1 MSTPPAHHVRKKTPM
16 EERISDPVTPHVPG
30 ELEHQLSNK
39 EMFDLTVPLSTGFL
53 DEHGIAVDND
63 DYFGY
68 LQSLGFYDPGTQGPL
83 SHDMNTTTAIHFTDT
98 KYKKTPIDVRQD
110 LEPDLSVF
118 AKDFKEANL
127 YNLQD
132 YSDQAA
138 KRTIEKTQRIMA
150 DPIRKIQSQILID
163 IDKEKKKLLDPAI
176 KFHPLYQILAYDQ
189 MILRINTLLLD
200 RITDVLDYNEKQ
212 YTFSK
217 YELRPLGLQF
227 YCEMTLTADAPTT
240 HFDFTD
246 EIFNT
251 NIPSN
256 AVMFKYPR
264 HNLLSL
270 QIIMDSG
277 TDVFYSTNE
286 LNNSTDAYVKLT
298 GAPTDTTIRPGQMV
312 LSSLNIRAS
321 GGDAVI
327 RILGLY

>member
-1 MSTPPAHHVRKKTPM
+1 MSARKKTPM
-16 EERISDPVTPHVPG
+16 ERRVSHPVTDHVPSEHERPLSMK
-30 ELEHQLSNK
+30 ELS
-39 EMFDLTVPLSTGFL
+39 DLTVPLATGFL
-53 DEHGIAVDND
+53 DENGIAIDND

-68 LQSLGFYDPGTQGPL
+68 LASLGFYDPSTKGPL
-83 SHDMNTTTAIHFTDT
+83 SHDVNTTTAIHFTDAS
-98 KYKKTPIDVRQD
+98 YKKTPIDVRQD
-110 LEPDLSVF
+110 LDPDLSVF

-132 YSDQAA
+132 FSDQAA
-138 KRTIEKTQRIMA
+138 RRTIEKTQRIMA

-163 IDKEKKKLLDPAI
+163 IDKEKKRLLDPKI
-176 KFHPLYQILAYDQ
+176 RSHPLYQILGYDQ
-189 MILRINTLLLD
+189 MVLRVNTLLLD
-200 RITDVLDYNEKQ
+200 RITDLLDYSEKQ

-246 EIFNT
+246 ELFNT
-251 NIPSN
+251 NMPAN

-270 QIIMDSG
+270 EIIMDSG
-277 TDVFYSTNE
+277 TNVYYSTNE
-286 LNNSTDAYVKLT
+286 LNNSTDAYVKLN
-298 GAPTDTTIRPGQMV
+298 GAPTETTIRPGQQV

-321 GGDAVI
+321 GSDAVV